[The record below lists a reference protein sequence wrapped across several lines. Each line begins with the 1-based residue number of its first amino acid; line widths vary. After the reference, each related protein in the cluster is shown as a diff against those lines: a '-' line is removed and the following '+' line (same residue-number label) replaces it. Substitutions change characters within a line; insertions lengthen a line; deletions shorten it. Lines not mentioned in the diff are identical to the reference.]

1 MKTKIKGEK
10 TMTEEKQQNERAQN
24 KEDFKPFTNDFIFA
38 LVMRDPDICKGIA
51 ELIIPDEEIGEVKIA
66 ASENSSPDEK
76 NEKDELEIALQAYL
90 DFGKDMRG
98 VRFDAYVKTADKWID
113 IEMQTT
119 NKHDL
124 EKRSRY
130 YQALM
135 DTDCLEKGGRFKDLK
150 NTYVVFICTFD
161 YLGLGEPM
169 YVVES
174 YIRKNDLHFNDGTSK
189 ILLNAKCSPDKVP
202 EKLKSFYE
210 YINDPSKIDSKLVEG
225 IDERVQKYNTPEW
238 RERLVTLEY
247 MIAEAKEE
255 GLEQGRTEGEVSGR
269 AAEKL
274 DMARAMKSEGIDVE
288 TIAKVSGLSV
298 EEINK
303 L

>member
-1 MKTKIKGEK
+1 
-10 TMTEEKQQNERAQN
+10 MTEEKQQNERAQN

-51 ELIIPDEEIGEVKIA
+51 ELIISDEEIGEVKIA

-76 NEKDELEIALQAYL
+76 DELEIALQACL

-130 YQALM
+130 YHALM
-135 DTDCLEKGGRFKDLK
+135 DTDCLEKGGKFKDLK

-161 YLGLGEPM
+161 YLGLGEPL

-189 ILLNAKCSPDKVP
+189 ILLNTKCSPDKVP

-255 GLEQGRTEGEVSGR
+255 GLEQGRTEGLAEGEVSGR

-274 DMARAMKSEGIDVE
+274 DMAKAMKSKNYSLDEISE
-288 TIAKVSGLSV
+288 LTGLSK
-298 EEINK
+298 EKIEM

>member
-1 MKTKIKGEK
+1 M
-10 TMTEEKQQNERAQN
+10 
-24 KEDFKPFTNDFIFA
+24 
-38 LVMRDPDICKGIA
+38 
-51 ELIIPDEEIGEVKIA
+51 
-66 ASENSSPDEK
+66 
-76 NEKDELEIALQAYL
+76 
-90 DFGKDMRG
+90 
-98 VRFDAYVKTADKWID
+98 KTADKWID

-174 YIRKNDLHFNDGTSK
+174 YIRKNDLHFNNGTSK
-189 ILLNAKCSPDKVP
+189 ILLN
-202 EKLKSFYE
+202 KLRSFYE
-210 YINDPSKIDSKLVEG
+210 YINDLTKVGSELIES
-225 IDERVQKYNTPEW
+225 IDERVQKYNTPGW

-255 GLEQGRTEGEVSGR
+255 GIAEGEASGR
-269 AAEKL
+269 AAEKIE
-274 DMARAMKSEGIDVE
+274 MARAMKNDKEPIDKIIKY
-288 TIAKVSGLSV
+288 TGLSK
-298 EEINK
+298 EEIEK
-303 L
+303 I

>member
-1 MKTKIKGEK
+1 
-10 TMTEEKQQNERAQN
+10 MTEEKQQNERAQN

-202 EKLKSFYE
+202 EKLRSFYE
-210 YINDPSKIDSKLVEG
+210 YINDPTQVGSEVIEG
-225 IDERVQKYNTPEW
+225 LDERVQKYNTPEW

-255 GLEQGRTEGEVSGR
+255 GIAEGEAFGR
-269 AAEKL
+269 AAEKIE
-274 DMARAMKSEGIDVE
+274 MARAMKNDKEPIDKIIKY
-288 TIAKVSGLSV
+288 TGLSK
-298 EEINK
+298 EEIEK
-303 L
+303 I

>member
-150 NTYVVFICTFD
+150 NTYVIFICTFD

-189 ILLNAKCSPDKVP
+189 ILLN
-202 EKLKSFYE
+202 KLRSFYE
-210 YINDPSKIDSKLVEG
+210 YINDPTKVGSELIES

-255 GLEQGRTEGEVSGR
+255 GIAEGEASGR
-269 AAEKL
+269 AAEKIE
-274 DMARAMKSEGIDVE
+274 MARAMKNDKEPIDKIIKY
-288 TIAKVSGLSV
+288 TGLSK
-298 EEINK
+298 EEIEK
-303 L
+303 I

>member
-1 MKTKIKGEK
+1 MSKKKRIEKKRIKK
-10 TMTEEKQQNERAQN
+10 KQNESAQS
-24 KEDFKPFTNDFIFA
+24 KEELIPFTNDFIFA

-66 ASENSSPDEK
+66 MEDNSSPDK
-76 NEKDELEIALQAYL
+76 KDEKDELEIALQACL

-98 VRFDAYVKTADKWID
+98 VRYDAYVKTADKWID

-150 NTYVVFICTFD
+150 NTYVIFICTFD

-189 ILLNAKCSPDKVP
+189 ILLN
-202 EKLKSFYE
+202 KLRSFYE
-210 YINDPSKIDSKLVEG
+210 YINDPTKVGSELIESV
-225 IDERVQKYNTPEW
+225 DERVQKYNTPEW

-255 GLEQGRTEGEVSGR
+255 GIAEGEASGR
-269 AAEKL
+269 AAEKIE
-274 DMARAMKSEGIDVE
+274 MARAMKNDKEPIDKIIKY
-288 TIAKVSGLSV
+288 TGLSK
-298 EEINK
+298 EEIEK
-303 L
+303 I

>member
-1 MKTKIKGEK
+1 
-10 TMTEEKQQNERAQN
+10 MTEEKQQNERAQN

-51 ELIIPDEEIGEVKIA
+51 ELIIPDGEIGEVKIA

-150 NTYVVFICTFD
+150 NTYVIFICTFD

-189 ILLNAKCSPDKVP
+189 ILLNTKCSPDKVP
-202 EKLKSFYE
+202 EKLRSFYE
-210 YINDPSKIDSKLVEG
+210 YINDPTKVGNKLIEG
-225 IDERVQKYNTPEW
+225 IDERVKKYNTKEW

-255 GLEQGRTEGEVSGR
+255 GIEQGRTEGL
-269 AAEKL
+269 AEGEASKAL
-274 DMARAMKSEGIDVE
+274 EMAKAMKSENIDIE
-288 TIAKVSGLSV
+288 TIIKVSGLTK
-298 EEINK
+298 EEIDS

>member
-1 MKTKIKGEK
+1 
-10 TMTEEKQQNERAQN
+10 MTEEKQQNERAQN

-51 ELIIPDEEIGEVKIA
+51 ELIIPDEEIGKVKIA

-119 NKHDL
+119 NKHDI

-130 YQALM
+130 YQVLM
-135 DTDCLEKGGRFKDLK
+135 DTDCLEKGSKFKDLK
-150 NTYVVFICTFD
+150 TTYVVFICTFD
-161 YLGLGEPM
+161 YFSLDEPM

-174 YIRKNDLHFNDGTSK
+174 YIRKNNLHFDDGTSK
-189 ILLNAKCSPDKVP
+189 ILLNTKCSPDKVP
-202 EKLKSFYE
+202 KKLRAFYA
-210 YINDPSKIDSKLVEG
+210 YINDPTKVGSKLIEG
-225 IDERVQKYNTPEW
+225 IDERVKEYNTKEW
-238 RERLVTLEY
+238 REKFVTLEY

-255 GLEQGRTEGEVSGR
+255 GLEQGRTEGIEQGRTEGEASGR
-269 AAEKL
+269 AEREIE
-274 DMARAMKSEGIDVE
+274 MARAMKGENIDIK
-288 TIAKVSGLSV
+288 TIIKVSGLSA
-298 EEINK
+298 EEIEK